1 MTMVQLDLQSD
12 VHQIPHQNHEST
24 EQRLKENELDQQ
36 NPTSVELNGSS
47 SLKYSIKNLFINIT
61 RNEKSIANESYD
73 PDYWRGR

>member
-1 MTMVQLDLQSD
+1 MVQLDLQSD
-12 VHQIPHQNHEST
+12 VDQIPHQNPEST

-36 NPTSVELNGSS
+36 NPTSVELNGSI

-61 RNEKSIANESYD
+61 RKEKSIANESYD